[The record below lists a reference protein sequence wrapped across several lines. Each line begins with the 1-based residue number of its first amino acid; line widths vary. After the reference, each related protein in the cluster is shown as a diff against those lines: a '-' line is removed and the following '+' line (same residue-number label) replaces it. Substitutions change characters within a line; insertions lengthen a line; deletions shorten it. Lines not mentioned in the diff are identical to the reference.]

1 MEGWGWVGGWW
12 GLIHPLHRHAPVSRP
27 RLPTFLISSHP
38 PLVVT
43 IFRIMEKDNK
53 RSIFQSQ
60 SKLCHELY
68 IQMCFTG
75 LLHCVYVPYPMT
87 VLFLP
92 RRRHTRSLDGTSQI
106 LRYKTW
112 RSSASKPGGRVGG
125 ESGGIPPPCSL
136 PTATFHRE
144 PFSPKK
150 STFLKR
156 QEWPFS
162 KNRNSEGFQ
171 TAAF

>member
-1 MEGWGWVGGWW
+1 MVSNGWRGEGGWGAGGGSSIPCTGMHRSAALGSPPSLSPLTHLWW
-12 GLIHPLHRHAPVSRP
+12 SQ
-27 RLPTFLISSHP
+27 S
-38 PLVVT
+38 LV
-43 IFRIMEKDNK
+43 RIMEKDNK
-53 RSIFQSQ
+53 RSMFQSQ

-68 IQMCFTG
+68 IQICFTG
-75 LLHCVYVPYPMT
+75 LLHCVFVPYPMT
-87 VLFLP
+87 VLFLQ

-156 QEWPFS
+156 QE
-162 KNRNSEGFQ
+162 
-171 TAAF
+171 

>member
-1 MEGWGWVGGWW
+1 MVSNGWRGEGGW

-53 RSIFQSQ
+53 RSMFQSQ

-68 IQMCFTG
+68 IHTMKEACETH
-75 LLHCVYVPYPMT
+75 LYVPYPMT
-87 VLFLP
+87 VLFLQ

-144 PFSPKK
+144 HFSPKK

-156 QEWPFS
+156 QE
-162 KNRNSEGFQ
+162 
-171 TAAF
+171 